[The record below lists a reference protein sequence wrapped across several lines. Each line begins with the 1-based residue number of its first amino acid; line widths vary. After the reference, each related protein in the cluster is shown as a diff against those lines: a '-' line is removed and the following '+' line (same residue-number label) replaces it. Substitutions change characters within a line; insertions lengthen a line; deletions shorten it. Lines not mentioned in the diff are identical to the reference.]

1 MSQLSLK
8 NIRQDAFSLLS
19 LDRCF
24 NIVNPATEKTLS
36 DGAEVAGMHKYF
48 RAITLKVGKDGV

>member
-1 MSQLSLK
+1 MSQLPLR

-24 NIVNPATEKTLS
+24 DMASPATAKTLS

-48 RAITLKVGKDGV
+48 RAITLKVGKDSV